1 MEEFEVKRGSTKDLA
16 SRIPIELARHFG
28 SDPEPAGDG
37 YAIAYGAI
45 RRLIATP
52 GPEGK
57 TLRVEIETDM
67 SVEDDAG
74 DPGHDSKAKRI
85 SGIRDRLLLKGA
97 GQAVEKEGRGLITR
111 S

>member
-28 SDPEPAGDG
+28 SEPEPAGDG

-45 RRLIATP
+45 RRLVAIP

-57 TLRVEIETDM
+57 TLRVEIETDQ
-67 SVEDDAG
+67 SVDDDTVILATIRKRNAFLEAATG
-74 DPGHDSKAKRI
+74 FSSKERVKR
-85 SGIRDRLLLKGA
+85 SKKKV
-97 GQAVEKEGRGLITR
+97 VE
-111 S
+111 